1 MVSKRQGEQWC
12 KKWRRRLPGKCL
24 VTDRDPTVNR
34 MWRAERRG
42 CADEGQVWEKKK
54 ELGAV
59 LFRRFRH
66 RTTHI
71 PSWHPE
77 LI

>member
-1 MVSKRQGEQWC
+1 MLGN
-12 KKWRRRLPGKCL
+12 
-24 VTDRDPTVNR
+24 RDPTVNR

-59 LFRRFRH
+59 LFHRSRH